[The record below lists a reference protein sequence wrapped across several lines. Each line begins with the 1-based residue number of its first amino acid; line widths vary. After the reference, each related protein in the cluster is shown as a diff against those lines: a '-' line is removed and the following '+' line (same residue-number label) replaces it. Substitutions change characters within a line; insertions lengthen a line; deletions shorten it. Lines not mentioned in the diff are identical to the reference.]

1 MAITTTDHGVSS
13 WGAMHIVTRAVIVD
27 NTLQS
32 LTPLA
37 AYVSLALAQAHAQS
51 LGRQQVE
58 D

>member
-1 MAITTTDHGVSS
+1 
-13 WGAMHIVTRAVIVD
+13 MHIVTRAVIVD